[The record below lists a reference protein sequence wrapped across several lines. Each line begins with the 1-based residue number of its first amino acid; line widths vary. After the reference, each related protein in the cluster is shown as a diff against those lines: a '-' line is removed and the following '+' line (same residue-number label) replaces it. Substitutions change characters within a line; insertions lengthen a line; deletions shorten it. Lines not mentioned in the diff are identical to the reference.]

1 MRHTQGR
8 NFHFSKIISLCRN
21 SRNLMD
27 VIVNVSRAELA
38 DMECTEESLHT
49 GLVRALGSGIEDDDG
64 TVYLAGFS
72 IIVNVTD

>member
-1 MRHTQGR
+1 
-8 NFHFSKIISLCRN
+8 
-21 SRNLMD
+21 MD